1 MAEIQPNWQSLHSN
15 QGIRLAGNP
24 ALDDL
29 RNTYKTQQADKAKQ
43 DAAFTSQIAKL
54 NFGGA
59 KDADLDYLHKQYGDI
74 LNTFGQLRNTTD
86 PEERAKA
93 SLALQQKQNGFLYD
107 IEKSKDANKQDL
119 ALAHLP
125 LMPNANLVDGA
136 TNKILDLTKMST
148 FHPDR
153 EKAVADVTNNLFAP
167 KYDFFKE
174 SEPVAKGVTKYGE
187 PQVISAVDPKTGAEV
202 RSTTIPQTF
211 NKDQFIKQ
219 YTSQVMSNPQGVKKA
234 VEETGLTDPV
244 AAVSKKASDLADYYE
259 ANITPKYQQKG
270 GGQTIATKEM
280 LHDRNRTYDINHPT
294 FSQFQNNQPTKFQQA
309 AAQLQTVG
317 QKDETAAKDLIK
329 PLADLIPTKGLKGN
343 VSYEVSNGK
352 AIINIPKKRTGLYTS
367 IPAHSIELDIADPNF
382 GATLQSKI
390 AQEGANINGFNQAY
404 KGKELPKPH
413 VEAKKIV
420 VPNERLW

>member
-1 MAEIQPNWQSLHSN
+1 MAEIQPNWQSLYSN

-174 SEPVAKGVTKYGE
+174 SAPIAKGVTKYGE
-187 PQVISAVDPKTGAEV
+187 PTVISAVDPKTGAEV

-234 VEETGLTDPV
+234 VEETGLTDPI

-259 ANITPKYQQKG
+259 SNITPKYAQKG
-270 GGQTIATKEM
+270 GGETLAAKMALQANAAKLKSI
-280 LHDRNRTYDINHPT
+280 YPT
-294 FSQFQNNQPTKFQQA
+294 FGQGQPDKFQEA
-309 AAQLQTVG
+309 AIQLQNTA
-317 QKDETAAKDLIK
+317 QKDPVAAKDLLK
-329 PLADLIPTKGLKGN
+329 PIADLIPTKGLKKAIDYG
-343 VSYEVSNGK
+343 VSNGN
-352 AIINIPKKRTGLYTS
+352 AFIVIPKKRTGLYTS
-367 IPAHSIELDIADPNF
+367 IPEHTISVDITDPNF
-382 GATLQSKI
+382 GSTLRARV
-390 AQEGANINGFNQAY
+390 AQEGANISGYNQAN
-404 KGKELPKPH
+404 KGRSIPKPH
-413 VEAKKIV
+413 VETKKIV